1 MATTP
6 VDHVEDTIAQ
16 LAEVQER
23 HYRAAGPIQ
32 RAVRRLTATL
42 GRPGSIALLSA
53 AMMAWIIGNIL
64 ARKDGLQPIEQ
75 VPFSDTALVVTIAA
89 FLTSLLILSAQRFDE
104 ELADRRAQLT
114 LQIAVLSERK
124 LAKIIALL
132 EEQRR
137 DNFLL
142 ETREDAEAQQL
153 STPVDLTASLDQIEA
168 TSKRG
173 L

>member
-1 MATTP
+1 MTDDAQDP
-6 VDHVEDTIAQ
+6 VEETIER
-16 LAEVQER
+16 LSEVQER

-32 RAVRRLTATL
+32 RAVRRAASLL
-42 GRPGSIALLSA
+42 GRPGSIALLSTL
-53 AMMAWIIGNIL
+53 MCVWIGGNVV
-64 ARKDGLQPIEQ
+64 ARLDGLAPVESA
-75 VPFSDTALVVTIAA
+75 PFSDTALVVTVAA

-114 LQIAVLSERK
+114 LQLAVLSERK

-142 ETREDAEAQQL
+142 APREDAEARQL
-153 STPVDLTASLDQIEA
+153 AQPVDLSVSLDHIEA
-168 TSKRG
+168 ASRRNG
-173 L
+173 